1 MITLLSK
8 LVSDFSWRCYVL
20 CLLLRL
26 FTIAMP
32 YIYVCC
38 DNCVLQIGP
47 TIATKVLQ
55 LAFKPRTK
63 LSAEGAVTIATLQ
76 RVALCLWRCCVTE
89 GVRAAVLEA
98 KSSTST
104 VYSAAAAATASST
117 ALSAAGPTAAVADS
131 GTSNS
136 NTVNSSSTSSS
147 SGSGTQL
154 TVVTAQPP
162 PALHS
167 SSSGNSSVGSK
178 HTSALRT
185 GVLDPLCA
193 LLTLAKA
200 ALAQADW
207 RALELLLGEA
217 KALFHTSPAAS
228 AAAMAWLAGGFANSA
243 GAATDADDFSD
254 DETDD
259 EEQDHVAS
267 DVSQTVSPDT
277 ATTAAAAAAVGAS
290 PSSRKAAGSSSS
302 GGSSSAKKAAK
313 AQAAGASAHARSAST
328 AANTGAS
335 SAAASSLWRVL
346 EWAYVPPSP
355 AKDPHFYEHMADE
368 ISRDMQGVS
377 AAGSTAGAAAAAA
390 AAVAAMRAV
399 AQALSTSLWHAADTD
414 AGGALFLPP
423 RAVTDSELAG
433 LWLLQEAFQTAG
445 GVSLAGHTFAALCTD
460 LAAATA
466 GGLERA
472 LLLAPLL
479 CRLLCCDG
487 SRRCAHWQVHSVAA
501 ALSRYEAVAAALRTT
516 LTAVH
521 SSSSSSSSNE
531 AAAAT
536 TLLTT
541 FTQVLVAAALEESEG
556 VIATAWRDAEL
567 HTEAAKLQH
576 AVATT
581 AAAGTVDT
589 AVSDAS
595 ELPSFGAMEGL
606 VVHNSSSSSSS
617 ASSKPWVWG
626 RRCALRCPAALF
638 ALIDILVPWSTTV
651 TADSSGNATSAAAAV
666 SALKFAVGCVLP
678 ALTFGCPISLESLV
692 NAGAVRRL
700 LELLASEHT
709 TADTAVADDTQLEQV
724 RPSY

>member
-1 MITLLSK
+1 
-8 LVSDFSWRCYVL
+8 
-20 CLLLRL
+20 
-26 FTIAMP
+26 
-32 YIYVCC
+32 
-38 DNCVLQIGP
+38 
-47 TIATKVLQ
+47 VLQ

-98 KSSTST
+98 KSYTST
-104 VYSAAAAATASST
+104 VYSAAAATASST
-117 ALSAAGPTAAVADS
+117 ALSATAPTAAVADS
-131 GTSNS
+131 
-136 NTVNSSSTSSS
+136 NTGSTSTSSS
-147 SGSGTQL
+147 SGNGTQL
-154 TVVTAQPP
+154 TVVTSAQPP

-167 SSSGNSSVGSK
+167 SSGNSGGSSK

-228 AAAMAWLAGGFANSA
+228 AAAMAWLAGGFAGSA

-259 EEQDHVAS
+259 EEHDHVAS
-267 DVSQTVSPDT
+267 DVSHTVSPDT
-277 ATTAAAAAAVGAS
+277 ATAVAAAAAAVGAS

-328 AANTGAS
+328 AAHTS
-335 SAAASSLWRVL
+335 SGSHATAAAAASSLWRVL

-355 AKDPHFYEHMADE
+355 AKDPHFYERMADE
-368 ISRDMQGVS
+368 ISRDMQGVTT
-377 AAGSTAGAAAAAA
+377 AGSTAGATAAAA

-460 LAAATA
+460 LAAAAA
-466 GGLERA
+466 GALDRA

-501 ALSRYEAVAAALRTT
+501 ALSRYEAVAVALRST

-521 SSSSSSSSNE
+521 SSSSSSDAS
-531 AAAAT
+531 AAA

-541 FTQVLVAAALEESEG
+541 FTQALVAAALEESEG
-556 VIATAWRDAEL
+556 VIAAAWRDAEL
-567 HTEAAKLQH
+567 HAEAAKLQH
-576 AVATT
+576 AVTST
-581 AAAGTVDT
+581 AAAATADTV
-589 AVSDAS
+589 SHDAP
-595 ELPSFGAMEGL
+595 ELPSFGTMEGL
-606 VVHNSSSSSSS
+606 VVHNNSSRSSSDG
-617 ASSKPWVWG
+617 SKPWVWG

-638 ALIDILVPWSTTV
+638 ALIDILVPWSTS
-651 TADSSGNATSAAAAV
+651 ADHTTGSSSSGGITTAAV
-666 SALKFAVGCVLP
+666 SALRFAVGCVLP

-692 NAGAVRRL
+692 NVGAVRRL
-700 LELLASEHT
+700 LELIASNHT
-709 TADTAVADDTQLEQV
+709 TADTAVADDAQLEQV
-724 RPSY
+724 RHLLKHHFRELRATSSIVYIEPREYTRSFKLT